1 MDKAYSM
8 LTRMGFQVLGD
19 LASNKWLS
27 VWQFLNSIV
36 LMMAF
41 HRVFVNA
48 WRRATKVSAED
59 DDTSSNTSDDEK
71 LGIVASG
78 QAWHRREGRR
88 DLKAL
93 SWIERESA
101 LFKVMLF
108 LEAAAPVTSLHAF
121 FFKHAHSAPFGEK
134 PSVLFNLCSRARS
147 RPRQVLGVL
156 QRLLTPT
163 ARWRVVE
170 SRFGAFAEWRPSWK
184 RMAQELVLN
193 LMSGVQRRLVDPFET
208 PPYSNLVPFADPSTS
223 IEERRGNSRGFVRR
237 AKRHVGSVQPQ
248 VATPSAVCWRAVGH
262 PLLGSFSVSHV

>member
-1 MDKAYSM
+1 MASSRRQARLESSFLDRARKR
-8 LTRMGFQVLGD
+8 LVQGD
-19 LASNKWLS
+19 VVSRGGSAGDELACLLL
-27 VWQFLNSIV
+27 QAR
-36 LMMAF
+36 AF
-41 HRVFVNA
+41 
-48 WRRATKVSAED
+48 
-59 DDTSSNTSDDEK
+59 
-71 LGIVASG
+71 G
-78 QAWHRREGRR
+78 
-88 DLKAL
+88 
-93 SWIERESA
+93 
-101 LFKVMLF
+101 
-108 LEAAAPVTSLHAF
+108 
-121 FFKHAHSAPFGEK
+121 PFGDE

-208 PPYSNLVPFADPSTS
+208 PLYSNLVPFANPSTS

-248 VATPSAVCWRAVGH
+248 VATPSAVCWRVVGQ
-262 PLLGSFSVSHV
+262 PLLGSFSVSLV